1 MNLQQESFKNIL
13 DDSQEF
19 VDTLIKDLPLSQ
31 YNKYRN
37 HFIHVTLKEQLR
49 ENPAL
54 RIQYTCEALLYD
66 TYRKL
71 SVSNKQT
78 NDHILE

>member
-1 MNLQQESFKNIL
+1 MNPQQESFKNIL

-19 VDTLIKDLPLSQ
+19 VDTLKEDVPLSE

-37 HFIHVTLKEQLR
+37 HFIHVTLEGQLR
-49 ENPAL
+49 EQPVL

-71 SVSNKQT
+71 SVFNK
-78 NDHILE
+78 